1 MTNRNQQRKRTS
13 YAQNFLIRANLAR
26 RIVERAA
33 IQPDDLVI
41 EIGPGR
47 GALTHCLAHGC
58 RQVIAIEKDPT
69 LARRLG
75 REVGA
80 HGNVAIF
87 EGDFF
92 DLPLP
97 LTPYKVVA
105 NIPFNVTAAIVNKLT
120 GAVNPP
126 EGTALIIQR
135 EAAERFL
142 GEPKQTLAALLLG
155 PWFELQ
161 IADRFRQ
168 QDFVPPPRVEV
179 VLLRFSKRGPPLIC
193 PQEAQVYRDFVTFV
207 FTAWKPTIGD
217 ALGTIL
223 PRGALARLTR
233 RGVVNLALKPSEVSF
248 DGWLSL
254 FRAFLGGATPS
265 QRQAI
270 RGAEERLRREQAR
283 IEKRPRPDAS

>member
-1 MTNRNQQRKRTS
+1 MTNHQRKRIS
-13 YAQNFLIRANLAR
+13 YAQNFLIRTSLAR

-33 IQPDDLVI
+33 IQPRDLVI

-47 GALTHCLAHGC
+47 GVLTHRLADGC

-69 LARRLG
+69 LARRLS

-80 HGNVAIF
+80 LGNVAIF
-87 EGDFF
+87 ESDFL

-97 LTPYKVVA
+97 VTPYKVVA
-105 NIPFNVTAAIVNKLT
+105 NIPFNMTAAIVNKLT
-120 GAVNPP
+120 RAPNPP
-126 EGTALIIQR
+126 EETALVIQR

-155 PWFELQ
+155 PWFDLR

-168 QDFVPPPRVEV
+168 QDFVPPPRVDV

-193 PQEAQVYRDFVTFV
+193 PTEEQTYRDFVTFG
-207 FTAWKPTIGD
+207 FTAWKPTVAE

-223 PRGALARLTR
+223 PRGPVDRIE
-233 RGVVNLALKPSEVSF
+233 GDCGVNLRLKPSEISF

-254 FRAFLGGATPS
+254 FRAFVSQATVE
-265 QRQAI
+265 QRQVI
-270 RGAEERLRREQAR
+270 TGAEERLCREQER
-283 IEKRPRPDAS
+283 IDKRSRPRQR

>member
-1 MTNRNQQRKRTS
+1 MTTRKRIG

-33 IQPDDLVI
+33 IQPHDLVI

-47 GALTHCLAHGC
+47 GVLTHRLADGC

-80 HGNVAIF
+80 LGNVAIF

-97 LTPYKVVA
+97 VTPYKVVA
-105 NIPFNVTAAIVNKLT
+105 NIPFNVTAGIVNKLT
-120 GAVNPP
+120 RAANPP
-126 EGTALIIQR
+126 EETALVIQR

-155 PWFELQ
+155 PWFDLR

-168 QDFVPPPRVEV
+168 QDFVPPPRVDV
-179 VLLRFSKRGPPLIC
+179 VLLRFSKRGPPLVC
-193 PQEAQVYRDFVTFV
+193 PEAEQVYRDFVTFG
-207 FTAWKPTIGD
+207 FTAWKPSIAE

-223 PRGALARLTR
+223 PRRVVERLARDSR
-233 RGVVNLALKPSEVSF
+233 VNLDLKPSEVAF
-248 DGWLSL
+248 DGWLKL
-254 FRAFLGGATPS
+254 FHAFVSRATSS
-265 QRQAI
+265 QLAAI
-270 RGAEERLRREQAR
+270 DGAEERLRREQQGFTKDYR
-283 IEKRPRPDAS
+283 SRSTRTFL